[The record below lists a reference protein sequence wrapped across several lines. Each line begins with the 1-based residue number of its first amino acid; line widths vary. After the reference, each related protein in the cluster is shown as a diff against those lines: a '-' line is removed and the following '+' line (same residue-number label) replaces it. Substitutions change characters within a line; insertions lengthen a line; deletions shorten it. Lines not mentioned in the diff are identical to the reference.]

1 MLQITIPENEF
12 FNDSTGEFINIR
24 KTTLRLEHSLLSLSK
39 WEAKWHVPF
48 LTEKEKTQEQCID
61 YIRCMTIAPNVDPMV
76 YLGLTKENFDAVNNY
91 IDDPATATTI
101 KETRKSRSREIIT
114 SEIIYYW
121 MVSLNIPFECEK
133 WNLNRLIMLV
143 RVCSIKNEEP
153 KKPNRRDLY
162 ARNNMLNQQRRKML
176 NSTG

>member
-12 FNDSTGEFINIR
+12 FNDSTGEFISIR

-61 YIRCMTIAPNVDPMV
+61 YIRCMTITPNVDPMV

-101 KETRKSRSREIIT
+101 KETRKSRSREIVT

-143 RVCSIKNEEP
+143 RVCSIKNEPP
-153 KKPNRRDLY
+153 KKANRRDLY
-162 ARNNMLNQQRRKML
+162 VRNNMLNQQRRKML